1 MLVCIVKDGIT
12 VVCDGCIH
20 KFHGTVMV
28 VLADTVAA
36 HQLGGFKVGV
46 GFSLRVCRDCMA
58 TKDMIQDKV
67 RLKSPFNPFNIIS
80 AYMRK
85 NY

>member
-1 MLVCIVKDGIT
+1 MAFIKDGIT
-12 VVCDGCIH
+12 VVSGGRTH
-20 KFHGTVMV
+20 KFNGTVLV

-58 TKDMIQDKV
+58 TKEMIQHKV
-67 RLKSPFNPFNIIS
+67 RLQSTIQCDC
-80 AYMRK
+80 YT
-85 NY
+85 